1 MNFWTIIFW
10 ASVFGLIYPYA
21 GYPPLLFFLAALR
34 GNKRYEYPS
43 FDPPVSILIPAH
55 NEETM
60 IAEKVGTTL
69 ALDYPP
75 EKLEV
80 LVISDGSTDRTDRIL
95 AGFDDPRLT
104 IIRQET
110 NRGKNQAL
118 NRALTIATGEV
129 IVFTDANAI
138 FAPDSLKELVR
149 PFSDPRVGCAVG
161 RLRYGNPKR
170 SLIGRLEIAYWNL
183 ENRLKSGE
191 GRLGALIGANGAIFA
206 IRRRLWE
213 TLDDSVH
220 EDFIIPM
227 KILLQGYQVVYR
239 PSAVAREETA
249 TTAEQEFSR
258 RARIVWK
265 GWTAVGIVW
274 PRLWAPF
281 RPLLIFELFS
291 RKICKRLLWLFMF
304 LLLLAPLFLLDHPFY
319 RAAFILQAVFAAT
332 AVLGWACRQRK
343 KVNPL
348 LYYPYAIWGLS
359 IANLAGF
366 GDFIR
371 GRKPMGPWE
380 VQRPLDGT

>member
-1 MNFWTIIFW
+1 MNFWIFIFW
-10 ASVFGLIYPYA
+10 VSVFALIYPYA
-21 GYPPLLFFLAALR
+21 IYPLILWCLVAVR
-34 GNKRYEYPS
+34 GQRECDYPRYQTT
-43 FDPPVSILIPAH
+43 VSILIPAH
-55 NEETM
+55 NEEAM
-60 IAEKVGTTL
+60 IREKVASTL

-80 LVISDGSTDRTDRIL
+80 IVISDGSTDQTDRIL
-95 AGFDDPRLT
+95 SEFDDPRLIT
-104 IIRQET
+104 IRQEK

-118 NRALTIATGEV
+118 NRALPLASGEL

-138 FAPDSLKELVR
+138 FASDALEELVR

-161 RLRYGNPKR
+161 QLQYGNPRR
-170 SLIGRLEIAYWNL
+170 SLIGRLEIAYWTL
-183 ENRLKSGE
+183 ENRLKTGE
-191 GRLGALIGANGAIFA
+191 GRLGALIGANGSIFA

-213 TLDDSVH
+213 PLDDSVH

-227 KILLQGYQVVYR
+227 KILLDGSAVVYR
-239 PSAVAREETA
+239 PSASAREETA
-249 TTAEQEFSR
+249 ATAEQEFKR

-265 GWTAVGIVW
+265 GWTAIGMVW
-274 PRLWAPF
+274 PRLFHPF

-380 VQRPLDGT
+380 VQRPSDGT